1 MSVATPATGR
11 TPAAPTSE
19 PRMKLTTISRLAC
32 LTTALA
38 AGVALMATANVASAK
53 NSHHHGNDAENNG
66 ASPHFVISGQPANV
80 KRVLREKKNKD
91 KYAQKKKKGCE
102 KIVVST
108 AECGVSSKD
117 PVGATHPTL
126 PPSQTTGNK
135 GLSPAFTTVTL
146 SNGVTKSAIFNGNGL
161 TVTAA
166 SPTSI
171 MIANSNSAVTMN
183 GESVTLHGAISVQ
196 AGPGMQVYRQS
207 NGDVT
212 ISIKPKEVVLTGDSI
227 KTSGSD
233 TIAIPK
239 GAVVVRDHRD
249 GKDPGVAIVK
259 NDDGTYSAKATDE
272 NKGIIGAAGSAVW
285 DFTKSVAPGFS
296 KPASTST
303 SVQE

>member
-1 MSVATPATGR
+1 
-11 TPAAPTSE
+11 
-19 PRMKLTTISRLAC
+19 MKRSL
-32 LTTALA
+32 
-38 AGVALMATANVASAK
+38 
-53 NSHHHGNDAENNG
+53 
-66 ASPHFVISGQPANV
+66 P
-80 KRVLREKKNKD
+80 
-91 KYAQKKKKGCE
+91 
-102 KIVVST
+102 T

-117 PVGATHPTL
+117 PVGATHPP

-135 GLSPAFTTVTL
+135 GLSCLTTVTL

-183 GESVTLHGAISVQ
+183 GKSVFCTAPFPYKPARLQLSSIKWRRHS
-196 AGPGMQVYRQS
+196 
-207 NGDVT
+207 
-212 ISIKPKEVVLTGDSI
+212 SIKPKEVVLTGDSI

-272 NKGIIGAAGSAVW
+272 NKGIIAQPAAQFGTSLSPSLPVSQNRHRLRPLSRSDSTSLPMIYFGDPGPARTCRARTITVG
-285 DFTKSVAPGFS
+285 APGMQRKMRAGTTSSSSGVSLKYFACS
-296 KPASTST
+296 ISAYLSVIPAI
-303 SVQE
+303 

>member
-1 MSVATPATGR
+1 
-11 TPAAPTSE
+11 
-19 PRMKLTTISRLAC
+19 MKLTTISRLAC

-102 KIVVST
+102 KIVVPT

-126 PPSQTTGNK
+126 PPSETTGNK
-135 GLSPAFTTVTL
+135 GPSPAFTTVTL

-196 AGPGMQVYRQS
+196 
-207 NGDVT
+207 
-212 ISIKPKEVVLTGDSI
+212 
-227 KTSGSD
+227 
-233 TIAIPK
+233 
-239 GAVVVRDHRD
+239 
-249 GKDPGVAIVK
+249 
-259 NDDGTYSAKATDE
+259 
-272 NKGIIGAAGSAVW
+272 
-285 DFTKSVAPGFS
+285 
-296 KPASTST
+296 
-303 SVQE
+303 